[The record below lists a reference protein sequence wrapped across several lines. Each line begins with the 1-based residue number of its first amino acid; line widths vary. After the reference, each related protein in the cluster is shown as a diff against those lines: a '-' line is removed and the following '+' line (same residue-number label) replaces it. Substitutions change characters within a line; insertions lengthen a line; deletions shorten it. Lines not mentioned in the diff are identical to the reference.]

1 MRINFGGPKYSF
13 IRPTFSK
20 NIDISNNTFSSNSF
34 TVKPMKSIINYSN
47 NSSIQNDM
55 IYDLTDS
62 VISTPFG
69 YRKLVT
75 LNSNSN
81 TLEFG
86 AFNPR
91 R

>member
-1 MRINFGGPKYSF
+1 
-13 IRPTFSK
+13 
-20 NIDISNNTFSSNSF
+20 
-34 TVKPMKSIINYSN
+34 MKSTINYSN

>member
-1 MRINFGGPKYSF
+1 MRINSGGPKYSF
-13 IRPTFSK
+13 IRPSYSK
-20 NIDISNNTFSSNSF
+20 NIDISNNSFSTNSF
-34 TVKPMKSIINYSN
+34 TVRPIKSTINYAN